1 MEKIFLYNL
10 NSPKRRLIRRLCE
23 QMGIPVDEVPRED
36 YAQPIG
42 VVVEMP
48 GFVRHASVYS
58 GPAFTDEMMLFRGFD
73 DATLSRFLNRYRQAG
88 IDKVDLKANLTPHNV
103 LWNSF
108 QLHDELLREHRLMKG
123 N

>member
-10 NSPKRRLIRRLCE
+10 DSPKGKLIRRLCE

-36 YAQPIG
+36 YTQPIG
-42 VVVEMP
+42 VVVGMP

-73 DATLSRFLNRYRQAG
+73 DAMLSRFLNRYRQAG
-88 IDKVDLKANLTPHNV
+88 IDKVDLKASLTPHNV

-108 QLHDELLREHRLMKG
+108 QLHDELLREHRLMTG
-123 N
+123 D

>member
-10 NSPKRRLIRRLCE
+10 NSPKGRLIRRLCE

-36 YAQPIG
+36 YAQP
-42 VVVEMP
+42 MP